1 MCDWRRSIM
10 TNHSHPWRAHP
21 MQVLAVAVAFQFLA
35 LATDLPKPPA
45 TRADNVKEV
54 VHGREIVD
62 PYRWLEN
69 QDSPETRA
77 WINAQMSY
85 TRSRL
90 DARPDREAL
99 RRLIEPLIRYDLVSA
114 PVARGGKY
122 FFSKRPKD
130 KNQAILYMRLG
141 SKGKDEILLD
151 ANSLTAD
158 QTSSAS
164 WAGFSLDGRLVAVS
178 IRSGGEDETRL
189 VFFDTDTR
197 QRLEDEMPRARYGSV
212 QILPDRSGFYYMCF
226 TEKGPRAYFHKF
238 GAKTTQDEVIFGSEL
253 GTRSIMGLQ
262 VSEDGR
268 WLAVYVDEGVPAEQT
283 EVHVRDLQGGSG
295 FRPLVRDIK
304 ARFSG
309 VIRDGRCYLL
319 TNWKAPNGRIIAIDL
334 AKPAPENWKDVVA
347 EGKWAIQG
355 FTSAGK
361 RLFVSYLENVVD
373 KVRIFDPSGKP
384 LGEIPAPRLGSMSAP
399 SGTWTSD
406 EAFYSFTSFAEPSTA
421 YRYEISTGRREIW
434 NQNKVSVDP
443 AAFEVKQVWYES
455 RDKTRVPMF
464 LVHKKGLKLDGAR
477 PVLLTGYGGFNSSS
491 TPAYSNTAILMAE
504 IGGVFALANL
514 RGGGEFG
521 ESWHRAGMFENKQNV
536 FDDFIAA
543 GEWLVKNNYTQPAKL
558 AILGTSN
565 GGLLVGA
572 VLTQRPDLFGAV
584 ICGSPLLD
592 MVRYQQFKVAR
603 WWTAE
608 YGSSEDPKQFEYIYR
623 YSPYHNV
630 KPGTKYPAVL
640 FITGDADT
648 RVDPLHA
655 RKMAALVQAY
665 TTSGQPVLLHYDAKM
680 GHSGGLPV
688 TQVIDDTVDTMSFLT
703 WQLGISVQ

>member
-1 MCDWRRSIM
+1 MRI
-10 TNHSHPWRAHP
+10 
-21 MQVLAVAVAFQFLA
+21 LAVAVAFQFLA
-35 LATDLPKPPA
+35 LAAEPPKPPA

-62 PYRWLEN
+62 PYRWLES

-77 WINAQMSY
+77 WIDAQMSY
-85 TRSRL
+85 TRSLL
-90 DARPDREAL
+90 DTRPDREAL
-99 RRLIEPLIRYDLVSA
+99 RRRIEPLIRYDLVSA

-130 KNQAILYMRLG
+130 KNQAILYMRVG
-141 SKGKDEILLD
+141 GKGKDEILLD

-164 WAGFSLDGRLVAVS
+164 WAGFSLDGKLVAVG

-189 VFFDTDTR
+189 VFFETDTR
-197 QRLEDEMPRARYGSV
+197 QRLEDEMPRARYTSV
-212 QILPDRSGFYYMCF
+212 QIPPDRSGFYYTCF
-226 TEKGPRAYFHKF
+226 TAQGPRAYFHKF
-238 GAKTTQDEVIFGSEL
+238 GVKSAQDQVIFGSEF
-253 GTRSIMGLQ
+253 GTRSTMGLQ
-262 VSEDGR
+262 LSEDGR
-268 WLAVYVDEGVPAEQT
+268 WLAAYVNDGVPAEQT
-283 EVHVRDLQGGSG
+283 EIHVRDLQDRSG

-319 TNWKAPNGRIIAIDL
+319 TNWKAPNGRILAIDL
-334 AKPAPENWKDVVA
+334 AKPGQENWQDVVA

-361 RLFVSYLENVVD
+361 RLFVSYLENVVG

-384 LGEIPAPRLGSMSAP
+384 LGEIPAPRLGTMAAP
-399 SGTWTSD
+399 TGTWTSD
-406 EAFYSFTSFAEPSTA
+406 EAFYTFTSFAEPSTT
-421 YRYEISTGRREIW
+421 YRYEISAGKREVW
-434 NQNKVSVDP
+434 TQDKVSVDP
-443 AAFEVKQVWYES
+443 SAFEVKQVWYES

-464 LVHKKGLKLDGAR
+464 LVHKKGLKLDGTR
-477 PVLLTGYGGFNSSS
+477 PVLLTGYGGFNLSQ
-491 TPAYSNTAILMAE
+491 TPSYSYMAVLMAE
-504 IGGVFALANL
+504 MGGVFALANL

-543 GEWLVKNNYTQPAKL
+543 GEWLVKHKYTQPAKL
-558 AILGTSN
+558 AIQGGSN

-572 VLTQRPDLFGAV
+572 ALTQRPDLFGAV

-603 WWTAE
+603 WWTTE

-640 FITGDADT
+640 FTTGDADT

-655 RKMAALVQAY
+655 RKMAALVQAA
-665 TTSGQPVLLHYDAKM
+665 TASGKQVLLHYDTQR
-680 GHSGGLPV
+680 GHSAGLPAAQLV
-688 TQVIDDTVDTMSFLT
+688 ATAVDTMSFLT
-703 WQLGISVQ
+703 WQLGINVR